1 MTFIC
6 NNCFKNYTRKD
17 FYEKHITLCK
27 VIKERKLENNNQTC
41 SELYEIIKELTSKYS
56 LLSKQNKLMHEEINK
71 IKNILYQKTEN
82 IQVISKNTHC
92 IEWLNNNCENY
103 MNLFDWVEKK
113 DINETLFFRFV
124 NSNDFSNGILNI
136 LFQNEEEEK
145 IPIHCFKEKQNN
157 LFIKINNDWKIMDK
171 DNFIQLM
178 QIMQKKLIQYFT
190 KWQCENIIKIK
201 ENSYYSELYNNY
213 LQLIIGQNL
222 SCNDNYSKMKNNIF
236 EKLINLE

>member
-1 MTFIC
+1 
-6 NNCFKNYTRKD
+6 
-17 FYEKHITLCK
+17 
-27 VIKERKLENNNQTC
+27 
-41 SELYEIIKELTSKYS
+41 
-56 LLSKQNKLMHEEINK
+56 
-71 IKNILYQKTEN
+71 
-82 IQVISKNTHC
+82 
-92 IEWLNNNCENY
+92 
-103 MNLFDWVEKK
+103 
-113 DINETLFFRFV
+113 
-124 NSNDFSNGILNI
+124 
-136 LFQNEEEEK
+136 
-145 IPIHCFKEKQNN
+145 
-157 LFIKINNDWKIMDK
+157 MDK